1 MKSIL
6 TALVLGISL
15 LLASG
20 GGGYAQDFQKGEGAA
35 DKCDFATALREWR
48 PLAEQGDAFAQF
60 NLGNMTC
67 SPKTGPGRLRES
79 G

>member
-20 GGGYAQDFQKGEGAA
+20 GVGYAQDFQK
-35 DKCDFATALREWR
+35 
-48 PLAEQGDAFAQF
+48 
-60 NLGNMTC
+60 
-67 SPKTGPGRLRES
+67 
-79 G
+79 